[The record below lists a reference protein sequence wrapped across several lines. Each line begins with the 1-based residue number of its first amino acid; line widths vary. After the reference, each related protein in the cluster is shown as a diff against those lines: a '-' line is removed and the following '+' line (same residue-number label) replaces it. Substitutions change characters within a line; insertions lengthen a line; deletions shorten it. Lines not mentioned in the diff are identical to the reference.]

1 MLMALGKPLPKKI
14 FAHGFFTVGGQK
26 MSKTRGNV
34 LDPNELAKK
43 FGADA
48 VRYALLREFPFGED
62 GDISEEKIA
71 ARYQSELSNGLGN
84 LLQRTLSMMKRYDC
98 HPERLAKD
106 LDSSASPQNDINK
119 LIEELKFDQA
129 LQEITGEITK
139 LNQCIEENKP
149 WELAKTDQSKLAE
162 VLLFVYNGL
171 MEIVPQ
177 ISPFMPETAEKMKKQ
192 LEILEPEAL
201 FPRIENH

>member
-1 MLMALGKPLPKKI
+1 
-14 FAHGFFTVGGQK
+14 

-34 LDPNELAKK
+34 LDPNVLVEK

-84 LLQRTLSMMKRYDC
+84 LVQRTISMMNKYRV
-98 HPERLAKD
+98 ESRK
-106 LDSSASPQNDINK
+106 SKVESRNEKIGK

-129 LQEITGEITK
+129 LQKIASEITK
-139 LNQCIEENKP
+139 LNQYIEENKP
-149 WELAKTDQSKLAE
+149 WELAKTDKEKLSE
-162 VLLFVYNGL
+162 VLNHVFFNLKSL
-171 MEIVPQ
+171 ILPL
-177 ISPFMPETAEKMKKQ
+177 SPFMPKTAEKMKSQ
-192 LEILEPEAL
+192 LETLEPEPL
-201 FPRIENH
+201 FPRIES